1 MNELDKSRLL
11 FLPVFAAGLAAAFLL
26 HATIA
31 SAAEPVKSQDPPQFL
46 ANMPAGLYKT
56 DNNHTHLYF
65 TYSHVGFSRS
75 HGRFDRFS
83 GELQFD
89 PKNPESSAVTF
100 TIDPT
105 SIDMNVS
112 DLDAQLK
119 GANFFDVASIH
130 EIKFVGHGFLR
141 RSGTEGSLIGDL
153 TMHGVT
159 HPVTLAVRLNKF
171 LVSATPKFTRF
182 GFTATGTIKRSEWG
196 LGNVPL
202 VGDDVALDF
211 DVEFTKAV
219 T

>member
-1 MNELDKSRLL
+1 MRHIMSPTMTLL
-11 FLPVFAAGLAAAFLL
+11 CVVSVFLL
-26 HATIA
+26 HARID
-31 SAAEPVKSQDPPQFL
+31 SAAESVKAEEPPQLL
-46 ANMPAGLYKT
+46 ANMPAGLYRT

-83 GELQFD
+83 GELHFD
-89 PKNPESSAVTF
+89 PKDPESSAVTF

-112 DLDAQLK
+112 DLDEQLK
-119 GANFFDVASIH
+119 GANFFDVANIH
-130 EIKFVGHGFLR
+130 EIKFIGHGLLR
-141 RSGTEGSLIGDL
+141 GSNTEGSLIGDL

-202 VGDDVALDF
+202 VGDDVALEF
-211 DVEFTKAV
+211 DVEFTKV
-219 T
+219 V